1 MTQTEIAKEL
11 GISKNGLSNI
21 LSGKRGCDL
30 SLKNKIL
37 KYYPDLDFKLL
48 NPRFIVKGK
57 KENNSQQN
65 NDFLGIEHSPDF
77 NKTKNIT
84 FIYPKEY
91 LYESWK
97 EEALR
102 HRKTLEEL
110 GFLENPLDKVDNN
123 NIVKKYFEDINREE

>member
-21 LSGKRGCDL
+21 LNGKRGCDL
-30 SLKNKIL
+30 LLKNKIL

-48 NPRFIVKGK
+48 NPRFIVNGK
-57 KENNSQQN
+57 KENDDIRSKN
-65 NDFLGIEHSPDF
+65 NLLDIEFSPDF
-77 NKTKNIT
+77 NKTKCVTIT
-84 FIYPKEY
+84 YPKEY

-102 HRKTLEEL
+102 HRKALEEL
-110 GFLENPLDKVDNN
+110 GFLENPLDKVDKEN
-123 NIVKKYFEDINREE
+123 K